1 MLPLI
6 VASALGAPTL
16 DAASTCAANWPG
28 GASTCVT
35 AVAVC
40 LAESSGNCNAKY
52 VNSGGSVDRGLWQVN
67 NYWHKEVSDSCAY
80 DCACNG
86 KAASSI
92 SSGGSDWTPWSTFK
106 TGAYK
111 SHISEA
117 QSACGALHTQQAV
130 GANAMSEE
138 AFLAKWSDVVMRVD
152 GAPHIA
158 RRSLQAPGGN
168 PFDMLLKAIQGITGA
183 WQSIVNAFKSEYSEQ
198 IEDKEFAN
206 GWSKFKEATKV
217 FKGAGLDYAKVDE
230 FFSDIQSMIGVPSN
244 YKDDF
249 NQQIAWI
256 KFFDNITWSE
266 HNTQFNQGK
275 GGEDTMFTFYARNRQ
290 SDSKLDVLFLTCKE
304 SFKLADNYFVISEH
318 KSILGG
324 LFSSTKLKFKK
335 VPAGIQ
341 DKDLTFV
348 SEYFSLLAYQQIA
361 IAEGVQAPPD
371 PSFPPAMAATS

>member
-6 VASALGAPTL
+6 IASALAAPTL

-52 VNSGGSVDRGLWQVN
+52 VNAGGSIDRGLWQVN
-67 NYWHKEVSDSCAY
+67 DYWHSDVSDSCAY

-86 KAASSI
+86 RAASSI
-92 SSGGSDWTPWSTFK
+92 SSGGSDWTPWATYKSGK
-106 TGAYK
+106 YK

-117 QSACGALHTQQAV
+117 QSACGALHARSEAAE
-130 GANAMSEE
+130 GMSEE
-138 AFLAKWSDVVMRVD
+138 AFLAKWSHVVTRVD
-152 GAPHIA
+152 LAPQSS

-168 PFDMLLKAIQGITGA
+168 PFAMLLKAIQGITGA
-183 WQSIVNAFKSEYSEQ
+183 WQSIVSAFKSEYSE
-198 IEDKEFAN
+198 ELVDKEFSN
-206 GWSKFKEATKV
+206 GWSKFKESTKV
-217 FKGAGLDYAKVDE
+217 FKGAGLQYAKVDE
-230 FFSDIQSMIGVPSN
+230 FFADIQSMIGVPSN

-249 NQQIAWI
+249 NQQIAWV
-256 KFFDNITWSE
+256 KFFDNMTWSE

-275 GGEDTMFTFYARNRQ
+275 GGTDTMFTFYARNRE
-290 SDSKLDVLFLTCKE
+290 SDNKLDVLFLTCKE
-304 SFKLADNYFVISEH
+304 EFKLADNYFVISQH

-341 DKDLTFV
+341 DKDLMFV

-361 IAEGVQAPPD
+361 LAEGVQAPPD
-371 PSFPPAMAATS
+371 PSFPTAVASA